1 MSMLSTPA
9 VVTDHPFPRQYAPE
23 LLVVRR
29 GKGVWLED
37 TAGRRYLDFAGGIA
51 VNALGHGRVD
61 LARAAFRQ
69 MRKLSHVSNLFATEP
84 ALALAR
90 AMIARG
96 PFPFAAVFF
105 SNSGTEANE
114 AALKY
119 ARLHALRTKGEG
131 CHRLVCFS
139 SAFHGRTMGALSCTP
154 NPKYQDPFLP
164 LIPGVSVLP
173 YNDVSALEGIT
184 DEVAGVIVEV
194 IQGEGGLAEMSPGFA
209 RLLTDRCRKHNA
221 ILIADEVQTGLSR
234 TGTFYASESVGLEP
248 DIITLAKPLAGG
260 LPLAATLIPKKIDE
274 LLHVGDHGTTF
285 GGGPVTT
292 TVALRVWELLS
303 QPEFAA
309 AVREK
314 GEHLRAGLERI
325 ASRCRNVGGL
335 RGRGLLQGFEYTPVA
350 PGGGSNGGNGRPDAM
365 KELLARL
372 QAAGLLALRSGTN
385 VVRLAPPLVI
395 TKKEID
401 RGITIIE
408 EALT

>member
-1 MSMLSTPA
+1 MKIESRRA
-9 VVTDHPFPRQYAPE
+9 VVTDHPFPKQYAPE

-51 VNALGHGRVD
+51 VNALGYGRAD
-61 LARAAFRQ
+61 LARTAFRQ
-69 MRKLSHVSNLFATEP
+69 MRRLSHISNLFATEP

-90 AMIARG
+90 AMIAKG

-105 SNSGTEANE
+105 ANSGSEANE

-154 NPKYQDPFLP
+154 HPKYQDPFLP
-164 LIPGVSVLP
+164 LIPGVTVLP
-173 YNDVSALEGIT
+173 YNDEAALDAAIT
-184 DEVAGVIVEV
+184 DDVAGVIVEV
-194 IQGEGGLAEMSPGFA
+194 IQGEGGLAAMTPAFA
-209 RLLTDRCRKHNA
+209 RALSACCRRHGA
-221 ILIADEVQTGLSR
+221 ILIADEVQTGLAR
-234 TGTFYASESVGLEP
+234 TGTFYASEAVGLEP
-248 DIITLAKPLAGG
+248 DIITLAKPLGGG
-260 LPLAATLIPKKIDE
+260 LPLAAALIPKKIDE

-292 TVALRVWELLS
+292 AVALRVWQLLS
-303 QPEFAA
+303 RPGFAEE
-309 AVREK
+309 VKEK
-314 GEHLRAGLERI
+314 GEHLRAALEGLKGRLETM
-325 ASRCRNVGGL
+325 GEL
-335 RGRGLLQGFEYTPVA
+335 RGRGLLQGFEYLPGA
-350 PGGGSNGGNGRPDAM
+350 PGGNGGQDAM

-372 QAAGLLALRSGTN
+372 QEAGLLALRSGAN
-385 VVRLAPPLVI
+385 IVRLAPPLVI
-395 TKKEID
+395 TKRDID